1 MVSPERLKE
10 IWVPLADDYAYKKRK
25 LRVATI
31 GAGFSGLIFAH
42 KIQHEQPEL
51 QEFIEHVIFEAND
64 DVGGTWKVNTYPGV
78 QCDVP
83 AHIYAF
89 PFDPNPDWSKFY
101 ADGPEILEYVKKTVA
116 KWNLN
121 RDIQFN
127 TRVIALNWLEE
138 EGKWKIR
145 VRKNGQEERDEF
157 ADVLVSAQ
165 GFLSQWKWPDIP
177 GLQTFK
183 GHKVHSAGWDH
194 SYDYSNK
201 RIGIIG
207 NGSSAIQILPQ
218 LAKLPGT
225 QVVSFQRGATWI
237 TQSLGEALGVG
248 GDKQPDDEETEDQE
262 MTNGDEGVD
271 MTEVD
276 PAEEQV
282 GSKFNPRYTKIDKK
296 RFRNPEKHK
305 AYRKML
311 QHGMNKGF
319 RLFRKGSVQNA
330 KSTEVTV
337 ERMRAALNNDPELC
351 EKLIPNWTLGC
362 RRLTP
367 GEGYLEA
374 FLLPTVSLEKSPI
387 AHITETGIE
396 TESGSHYDVDVIVCA
411 TGFDVS
417 HVPHY
422 PVTGRNGMTLAEKWK
437 DEPESYLSVACP
449 DFPNYFIFTGPN
461 ATVGHG
467 TLVTSLTWT
476 AEYIVK
482 WLHKIAGE
490 DIHSAA
496 PRQDATD
503 EFVTYGDEIHATL
516 TWTGACKSWYKNHR
530 VDGRV
535 TATWPGSAL
544 LYREVILREIRGE
557 DWDVRYRSRNR
568 WKGVLGNGFTR
579 LEIEAEEKEQQ
590 GEVVDLAFYVNS

>member
-1 MVSPERLKE
+1 MVTPERLKE
-10 IWVPLADDYAYKKRK
+10 IWVPISDEYAYKKRK

-42 KIQHEQPEL
+42 KIQHELPEL
-51 QEFIEHVIFEAND
+51 QEFIDHVIFEAND

-101 ADGPEILEYVKKTVA
+101 ADGPEILEYVRRVVN
-116 KWNLN
+116 KWNLR

-127 TRVIALNWLEE
+127 TRVIALNWLED

-145 VRKNGQEERDEF
+145 VRKNDGEERDEL

-177 GLQTFK
+177 GLHTFK

-194 SYDYSNK
+194 SYDYTHK
-201 RIGIIG
+201 KIGVIG

-218 LAKLPGT
+218 MAKLPGT

-237 TQSLGEALGVG
+237 TQSLGEALG
-248 GDKQPDDEETEDQE
+248 E
-262 MTNGDEGVD
+262 
-271 MTEVD
+271 
-276 PAEEQV
+276 V
-282 GSKFNPRYTKIDKK
+282 GSTFNPRYTKSDKR

-319 RLFRKGSVQNA
+319 RLFRKGSVQNS

-337 ERMRAALNNDPELC
+337 ERMRAALNNNPELC
-351 EKLIPNWTLGC
+351 DKLIPNWTLGC

-367 GEGYLEA
+367 GEGYLES

-387 AHITETGIE
+387 ARITETGIE
-396 TESGSHYDVDVIVCA
+396 TESGAQYDLDVIVCA

-417 HVPHY
+417 HIPHY

-467 TLVTSLTWT
+467 TLITSMTWT
-476 AEYIVK
+476 AEYIIK

-490 DIHSAA
+490 DIKSAA
-496 PRQDATD
+496 PRQEATD
-503 EFVTYGDEIHATL
+503 EFVTYGDEIHNTL
-516 TWTGACKSWYKNHR
+516 TWTGACKSWYKKHR

-557 DWDVRYRSRNR
+557 DWDIRYNSPNR
-568 WKGVLGNGFTR
+568 WRGLLGNGFTR
-579 LEIEAEEKEQQ
+579 LETEAEEKEKL
-590 GEVVDLAFYVNS
+590 GETVDLAFYVNS

>member
-10 IWVPLADDYAYKKRK
+10 IRVPLSDQYAYKKRR

-42 KIQHEQPEL
+42 KIQHEEPEL
-51 QEFIEHVIFEAND
+51 QEFVDHVIFEAND

-101 ADGPEILEYVKKTVA
+101 ADGPEILEYVQRTVD
-116 KWNLN
+116 KWNLR

-127 TRVIALNWLEE
+127 TRVIALNWLEK

-145 VRKNGQEERDEF
+145 VRKDGQEERDEF

-183 GHKVHSAGWDH
+183 GHKVHSAAWDH
-194 SYDYSNK
+194 SYDYSHK
-201 RIGIIG
+201 KIGIIG

-218 LAKLPGT
+218 MAKLPGT

-248 GDKQPDDEETEDQE
+248 E
-262 MTNGDEGVD
+262 
-271 MTEVD
+271 
-276 PAEEQV
+276 V
-282 GSKFNPRYTKIDKK
+282 GSRFNPRYTRSDKR

-330 KSTEVTV
+330 KASEATI
-337 ERMRAALNNDPELC
+337 ERMRVALNNNPDLC

-367 GEGYLEA
+367 GEGYLES

-387 AHITETGIE
+387 ARITETGIE
-396 TESGSHYDVDVIVCA
+396 TESGAHYDDLDVIVCA

-417 HVPHY
+417 HIPHY
-422 PVTGRNGMTLAEKWK
+422 PVTGRNGVTLAQKWA

-449 DFPNYFIFTGPN
+449 DFPNYFLFTGPN

-476 AEYIVK
+476 TAYITK

-496 PRQDATD
+496 PRQDAVD
-503 EFVTYGDEIHATL
+503 EFVTYGDEIQNTL
-516 TWTGACKSWYKNHR
+516 TWTSGCKSWYKKHR

-557 DWDVRYRSRNR
+557 DWDIRYRGRNR
-568 WKGVLGNGFTR
+568 WRAILGNGFTR
-579 LEIEAEEKEQQ
+579 LETEAEEKEKQ
-590 GEVVDLAFYVNS
+590 GEVVDLAFYINS